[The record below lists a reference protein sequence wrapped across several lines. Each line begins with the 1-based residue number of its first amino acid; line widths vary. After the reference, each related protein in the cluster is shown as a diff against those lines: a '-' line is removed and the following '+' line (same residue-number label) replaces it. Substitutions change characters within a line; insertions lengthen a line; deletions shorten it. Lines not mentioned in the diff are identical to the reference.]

1 MGKPQP
7 LVSEVQHLI
16 PTALYEDNPKLCN
29 DSQIT
34 KLLWLWMIVHTGNS
48 LTWFRIVLSDHA
60 FRIRCVSALW
70 VEMWQ
75 CTPVVPVLT
84 NCARIILDSCFA
96 T

>member
-16 PTALYEDNPKLCN
+16 PTALYEDRLKLCN

-34 KLLWLWMIVHTGNS
+34 MLLWLWVIVHTGNS
-48 LTWFRIVLSDHA
+48 LTWFMFNSCRYNK
-60 FRIRCVSALW
+60 
-70 VEMWQ
+70 
-75 CTPVVPVLT
+75 PVLG
-84 NCARIILDSCFA
+84 IILGSGF